1 MAVQDRGCR
10 NSLTQDD
17 GNTTMKLLYGLI
29 GAALVIAFLGSV
41 VWKVREVSLVVV
53 ILIGV
58 ALMLVDLW
66 HARDEADT

>member
-1 MAVQDRGCR
+1 MAVADGGRG

-66 HARDEADT
+66 HARNEADT